1 MSKVSLSNINV
12 EKLKVKTT
20 TRYWDREIPGFVLRV
35 TPAGAKTLLFIYKHP
50 DTRKQIQVRLGS
62 WTKPGFGTHRAR
74 AATMRSHVDQGYCPI
89 EFDRAEVEADR
100 LTFQQILKGTEPLAQ
115 VFADF
120 VQSRRDLK
128 RSARTIY
135 DYERDW
141 QRHAEPVLGAK
152 AVRDVT
158 RADIAGL
165 HRKMA
170 DRPVRANRTLVML
183 HGVFE
188 FAIERELRPEGDNPT
203 KRVRKYPEQPRSRY
217 LDDAEIAAILAAL
230 DEIPG
235 GDPAT
240 GCIRLQLFTGL
251 RGIEVRELAWPQVD
265 MARKVIR
272 LTRTKTGKKRDVP
285 LNDAAWRV
293 LDGLAGEA
301 HRVGLVFPG
310 SRSGKGGEPREPIT
324 HSTVDKAWRRV
335 RELAELPDVRAHD
348 LRHAFATRAA
358 NRLPLATAMLLTGHT
373 TTSAFRRYYDHD
385 PEAAAAAASVVG
397 DAYGKVVDL
406 SAERKK
412 RSA

>member
-1 MSKVSLSNINV
+1 MSKVSLSNINI
-12 EKLKVKTT
+12 EKLKVAKTT
-20 TRYWDREIPGFVLRV
+20 LFWDREILGFVLRT
-35 TPAGAKTLLFIYKHP
+35 TPGGAKTLLFVYKHP
-50 DTRKQIQVRLGS
+50 DTRKQTKIRLGS

-74 AATMRSHVDQGYCPI
+74 AATMRAHVDQGYCPI
-89 EFDRAEVEADR
+89 EFDKAEVEADR
-100 LTFQQILKGTEPLAQ
+100 LTFQQIIKGTEPLSD

-120 VQSRRDLK
+120 IQSRRDLR
-128 RSARTIY
+128 RSERTIG

-141 QRHAEPVLGAK
+141 KRHAKPVLGAK
-152 AVRDVT
+152 AVRDVK
-158 RADIAGL
+158 RKDIADL
-165 HRKMA
+165 HRKMSGT
-170 DRPVRANRTLVML
+170 PVRANRTLVML

-188 FAIERELRPEGDNPT
+188 FAIERELRTEGDNPCRRI
-203 KRVRKYPEQPRSRY
+203 KKYPEQPRSRY
-217 LDDAEIAAILAAL
+217 LDDAEIGALLQAL
-230 DEIPG
+230 DEAPG

-240 GCIRLQLFTGL
+240 GCIRLQLLTGL
-251 RGIEVRELAWPQVD
+251 RGCEVRGLAWSQID
-265 MARKVIR
+265 MPRRVIK

-285 LNDAAWRV
+285 LNDAAWQV
-293 LDGLAGEA
+293 LDGLTDEA
-301 HRVGLVFPG
+301 LRVGLVFPG
-310 SRSGKGGEPREPIT
+310 SRSGKGGKPREPIT